1 MEKKIKTKTKK
12 KKKTLKI
19 MTNLYREIRNE
30 TMKHEKDSI
39 KKVKEQK
46 SSENEKYTKIKI
58 IP

>member
-39 KKVKEQK
+39 KKVREQK

>member
-1 MEKKIKTKTKK
+1 
-12 KKKTLKI
+12 

-39 KKVKEQK
+39 KKVREQK